1 MERLRASRSLPFV
14 VVQKTFMTS
23 DNDRELA
30 AFCHRQAHQEP
41 PGATNGSRAILPAPP
56 PEQRRLRERPRGP
69 RNPTASPPFV
79 FSRAFVH
86 PLPVT
91 RRFTCGLSPGRSLN
105 RTLAARRGISGELVH
120 VQTCANLC
128 VTTPTR

>member
-56 PEQRRLRERPRGP
+56 PNSGGSGSAHEDRATLPPRRRLCFRARLF
-69 RNPTASPPFV
+69 TLSPSHAG
-79 FSRAFVH
+79 SRAAYHRV
-86 PLPVT
+86 
-91 RRFTCGLSPGRSLN
+91 
-105 RTLAARRGISGELVH
+105 AR
-120 VQTCANLC
+120 
-128 VTTPTR
+128 